1 MAVDLSDETTYILRD
16 NSQPIYREPN
26 GLLMQIA
33 RWGLS
38 SMNSTKNDTIAQG
51 RNQLKFSRGVQNVC
65 HLMLNLTYKTLIGA
79 FEMFF
84 KILGGRIARLWVCNR
99 DSPFI
104 SDTNRGTVG
113 HVAIPKV
120 VTWCLCRWRQK

>member
-65 HLMLNLTYKTLIGA
+65 HLMLNLTYKALIGA

-84 KILGGRIARLWVCNR
+84 KILGEELPDCGSAIA
-99 DSPFI
+99 
-104 SDTNRGTVG
+104 TVLSFQ
-113 HVAIPKV
+113 IP
-120 VTWCLCRWRQK
+120 TGEQ